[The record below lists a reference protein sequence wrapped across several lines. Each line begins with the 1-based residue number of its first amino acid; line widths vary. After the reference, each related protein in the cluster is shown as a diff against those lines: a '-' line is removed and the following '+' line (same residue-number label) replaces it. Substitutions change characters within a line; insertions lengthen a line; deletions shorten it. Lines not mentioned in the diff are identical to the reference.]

1 MVALEHGRWETASCL
16 VAELSA
22 DVRASCHAWASCLHS
37 AAAAPCRTEQEE
49 AQAIHFAELV
59 MERGGVALLSQADS
73 HAGWT
78 PLHCALYAGN
88 EALAR
93 ALAARLGGGDAHA
106 AAEQLEQA
114 RRHVLGPSLAP
125 LALFRGVPWAAKL
138 GPDTGV
144 VEFSAFST
152 LRSAHRCP
160 PGGKGYYEVELLVL
174 DETPQ
179 FGFAT
184 AAFERVGGATGD
196 GVGDDEHSWAV
207 DGARQL
213 KWHKG
218 RKGTTAYAC
227 TWKEGDVVGLACDL
241 ERGQVLASVNGSFAP
256 PNGLVFELPPDA
268 AAPDGLFA
276 ALTGQTGSVRCN
288 LGAAP
293 FKHAPPSA
301 DFAAFVHF
309 QPE

>member
-1 MVALEHGRWETASCL
+1 MVALENGRWETASCL

-22 DVRASCHAWASCLHS
+22 DVRASCHAGASCLHS

-160 PGGKGYYEVELLVL
+160 PGGKGYYEVEILVL
-174 DETPQ
+174 DQCPQ

-184 AAFERVGGATGD
+184 AAFERVGGYTSV

-213 KWHKG
+213 KWHN
-218 RKGTTAYAC
+218 GTTAYAC

-241 ERGQVLASVNGSFAP
+241 ERGQVLVSVNGSFAP

-276 ALTGQTGSVRCN
+276 ALTGSSGSVRCN

-293 FKHAPPSA
+293 FQHAPPSA

-309 QPE
+309 QPV